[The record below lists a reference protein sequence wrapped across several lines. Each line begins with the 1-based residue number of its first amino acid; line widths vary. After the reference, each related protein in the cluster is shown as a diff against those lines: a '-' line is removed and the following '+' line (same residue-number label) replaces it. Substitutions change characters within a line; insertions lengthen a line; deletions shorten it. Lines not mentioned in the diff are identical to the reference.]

1 MKLPKRPS
9 RRDATQL
16 MWAIVGTSVVAGIV
30 TLLAFWVP
38 LRAVQERQTTDQ
50 FLHTQ
55 SAALSA
61 NVERAVARA
70 SRELGS
76 MVDHPDADTDVLTE
90 VRQAA
95 DATTSFIREH
105 SDTGTLDIDA
115 DPTTQLASSVDMV
128 VGVHRGVMEWRAEQA
143 QLSGAFHTAAEDC
156 VARLESLKSLL
167 GSIRGK
173 ARLARLKEVGKL
185 GSLPED
191 QAAVAAREL
200 IGRVD
205 TVAALVP
212 LEREIHELLVLVERI
227 RSAQSSEQVADLRSN
242 SLAAAV
248 QRAVLEGHRCET
260 LIGAD
265 AGFDHTLVE
274 QVADLLMTLPDL
286 RAKVIDSNAKAPHL
300 RSLAEV
306 ALRAMSDSRLALQ
319 RASESS
325 RRLAMN
331 QVADDLSKV
340 LHIAGSVTIASMLIM
355 LALGHLVSRAIRRQ
369 ALIVETKT
377 AELQFQAMAIEVARD
392 EAQAADKAKSDFLA
406 NMSHEIRTPM
416 NAILGF
422 SDLLADRSL
431 GEDERQSHVSTIRRN
446 GAHLLNIIKD
456 ILDISKIEAG
466 QMALE
471 AGECN
476 PVELIRDVE
485 ALMHERA
492 AAKHLAI
499 EVCFEAPV
507 PSMVR
512 TDPTRLRQVLVNLIG
527 NAVKFTEQGKI
538 TVRVSSLAGA
548 QEHTVLKVAVTDTG
562 IGMNE
567 EQMARLFRPF
577 SQADSTMS
585 RRFGGTGLGLS
596 ISQRLCQLMGGTIE
610 VQSSPGQGS
619 TFIATIDGGVLPA
632 SVMLTAAEQFEPA
645 PAAPLPMVQ
654 PQSVIVP
661 RASGCKGRILY
672 AEDGPDNQRLISFYL
687 KKAGFEL
694 EIANNGK
701 EALEHVEQARARGE
715 LFDLILMDM
724 QMPEMSGYEATAELR
739 RQGWAG
745 PIMSLT
751 AHAMVGDQE
760 KCAAAGC
767 DHHMTKP
774 VNREALVELCT
785 KLCGASAQR
794 LAA

>member
-1 MKLPKRPS
+1 
-9 RRDATQL
+9 
-16 MWAIVGTSVVAGIV
+16 
-30 TLLAFWVP
+30 
-38 LRAVQERQTTDQ
+38 
-50 FLHTQ
+50 
-55 SAALSA
+55 
-61 NVERAVARA
+61 
-70 SRELGS
+70 
-76 MVDHPDADTDVLTE
+76 
-90 VRQAA
+90 
-95 DATTSFIREH
+95 
-105 SDTGTLDIDA
+105 
-115 DPTTQLASSVDMV
+115 
-128 VGVHRGVMEWRAEQA
+128 
-143 QLSGAFHTAAEDC
+143 
-156 VARLESLKSLL
+156 
-167 GSIRGK
+167 
-173 ARLARLKEVGKL
+173 
-185 GSLPED
+185 
-191 QAAVAAREL
+191 
-200 IGRVD
+200 
-205 TVAALVP
+205 
-212 LEREIHELLVLVERI
+212 
-227 RSAQSSEQVADLRSN
+227 
-242 SLAAAV
+242 
-248 QRAVLEGHRCET
+248 
-260 LIGAD
+260 
-265 AGFDHTLVE
+265 
-274 QVADLLMTLPDL
+274 
-286 RAKVIDSNAKAPHL
+286 
-300 RSLAEV
+300 
-306 ALRAMSDSRLALQ
+306 
-319 RASESS
+319 
-325 RRLAMN
+325 
-331 QVADDLSKV
+331 
-340 LHIAGSVTIASMLIM
+340 
-355 LALGHLVSRAIRRQ
+355 
-369 ALIVETKT
+369 
-377 AELQFQAMAIEVARD
+377 
-392 EAQAADKAKSDFLA
+392 
-406 NMSHEIRTPM
+406 
-416 NAILGF
+416 
-422 SDLLADRSL
+422 
-431 GEDERQSHVSTIRRN
+431 
-446 GAHLLNIIKD
+446 
-456 ILDISKIEAG
+456 
-466 QMALE
+466 
-471 AGECN
+471 
-476 PVELIRDVE
+476 
-485 ALMHERA
+485 
-492 AAKHLAI
+492 
-499 EVCFEAPV
+499 
-507 PSMVR
+507 MVR

-538 TVRVSSLAGA
+538 TVRVSSVAGA
-548 QEHTVLKVAVTDTG
+548 HEHTVLKVAVTDTG

-661 RASGCKGRILY
+661 RSSGCKGRILY

-767 DHHMTKP
+767 DYHMTKP